1 MDKRNQKFD
10 IISFTADDTEYYPAS
25 MGRQNWMSDKNVK
38 HTDID
43 IALGQSRYGG
53 PVVDLPIGI
62 EYPEGLR
69 FAAQLDLAAFSPF
82 DKTGL
87 LPKKGQL
94 IFFADIRN
102 DIGKV
107 IYADIPNE
115 ELIRVTKEHEEDFFS
130 GVLIDQ
136 IFADTETFE
145 ERYGEAEDDYEDDDD
160 FDNDDELDEEE
171 LDEEELDEEELDE
184 DELDDEEELYE
195 EDELEWNYFAGTE
208 RSKIFG
214 IYTNCQLQEEEIEE
228 ITFSDKLVLLQVG
241 ENGFND
247 EGVFSVLIQ
256 KEDLKNLNFEN
267 CEFVWAQS

>member
-1 MDKRNQKFD
+1 MDKKKQIFD
-10 IISFTADDTEYYPAS
+10 IISFTADEKEYYPAS
-25 MGRQNWMSDKNVK
+25 MERQNWMTDNNVK

-53 PVVDLPIGI
+53 PVVDLPIGM

-69 FAAQLDLAAFSPF
+69 FAAQLDMATVSPF

-107 IYADIPNE
+107 FYADVPNE
-115 ELIRVTKEHEEDFFS
+115 ELVRVTKEHEDDFFS

-136 IFADTETFE
+136 IYADTETFE
-145 ERYGEAEDDYEDDDD
+145 ERYGEPEYEFEDEDEFDDYDDD
-160 FDNDDELDEEE
+160 FEDE
-171 LDEEELDEEELDE
+171 DEEELDE
-184 DELDDEEELYE
+184 DELDDD
-195 EDELEWNYFAGTE
+195 EDELEWNYFAGAE

-247 EGVFSVLIQ
+247 EGVFSVLIP
-256 KEDLKNLNFEN
+256 KEDLKNLNFDN